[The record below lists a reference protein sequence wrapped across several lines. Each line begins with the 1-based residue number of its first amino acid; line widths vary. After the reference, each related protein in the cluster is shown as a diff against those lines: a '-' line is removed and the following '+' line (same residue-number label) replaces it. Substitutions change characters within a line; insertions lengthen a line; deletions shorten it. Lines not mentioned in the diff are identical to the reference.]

1 MWAGGS
7 LTFHG
12 DIRVGDTTRRLSRV
26 ENVVLKEGRTGP
38 LCFVTVAH
46 RVEAA
51 GRLAV
56 EERQDIVYRGIEAA
70 GDGAKALPRA
80 DSGVHQRR
88 MQAQPPLLFR
98 YSALTFNG
106 HRIHYDRRH
115 VTEVEGYPGLIV
127 HGPLQAALLVN
138 YATELHGTPP
148 ARFSFR
154 GHSPLFD
161 DDVFVLH
168 ATPGGR
174 RPEAVDGEGERSGC
188 DGGGGA
194 LGMNAA
200 LDFIVPLFVPGNRPE
215 RFEKAASSGADAVII
230 DLEDAVAADAK
241 DAARAALSG
250 GFTDR
255 PVLVRI
261 NGIGTPW
268 HMADVAA
275 VSGLPFAAMIVPK
288 AEASEDF
295 DALCASSPL
304 PVVALVETARGLAEA
319 RRIAA
324 AANVARLAFGSIDFC
339 ADLGCAHTREALL
352 SARSELVLASRL
364 AGLTEPIDGVT
375 AAIDDAALVTSDARH
390 ARELGFGGKLCIHP
404 RQVAAIRAGFRP
416 DEAEIAWARK
426 VLASGDGAAAVDGA
440 MVDEPVRVRARS
452 ILKRAEEGNLASRA

>member
-1 MWAGGS
+1 MATSRWAIPRGACPGS
-7 LTFHG
+7 T
-12 DIRVGDTTRRLSRV
+12 
-26 ENVVLKEGRTGP
+26 NVALKEGRTGP

-127 HGPLQAALLVN
+127 HGPLAGSLARELRDRAARHAAGALQLPRPLSPVRRRRVR
-138 YATELHGTPP
+138 P
-148 ARFSFR
+148 ACDS
-154 GHSPLFD
+154 
-161 DDVFVLH
+161 
-168 ATPGGR
+168 GGQ
-174 RPEAVDGEGERSGC
+174 RPEPVDGEGERSGC

-324 AANVARLAFGSIDFC
+324 ATNVARLAFGSIDFC

-375 AAIDDAALVTSDARH
+375 ATIDDAALVMSDARH
-390 ARELGFGGKLCIHP
+390 ARELGFGSKLCIHP

-416 DEAEIAWARK
+416 DEGEIAWARK

-452 ILKRAEEGNLASRA
+452 ILKRAEEGTSPPEPDRHSLSKRD